1 MNKRFVT
8 LTLMALLGVIA
19 VAQSKDFWQAKDY
32 KQWTEKECKK
42 LLENSPWA
50 QDHTLK
56 QVYIE
61 SLQSPSVPVGT
72 LNPPSLPS
80 ERPSTAER
88 ERAPKTQMIYQVQLR
103 SALPIRQAIVRQ
115 QMIAEKYDQAPPEKK
130 QEFDER
136 AGKFLSADFNEI
148 VMVHVS
154 YNASVQSYDR
164 DLARYWHS
172 QTTETLKNTTF
183 LIASN
188 GEKIQPTQYTASTGA
203 GREFQLIFPRQFNG
217 QPVIGPK
224 DKSIKIEF
232 KHPRVGNE
240 GESRVLLEFKA
251 DKMMINN
258 VVVY

>member
-1 MNKRFVT
+1 MPRRIAIF
-8 LTLMALLGVIA
+8 TLMALLGVIA
-19 VAQSKDFWQAKDY
+19 MAQSKDFWQTKDY

-61 SLQSPSVPVGT
+61 TLQSASAPAGT
-72 LNPPSLPS
+72 LNPASLPR
-80 ERPSTAER
+80 EGPSTGER

-103 SALPIRQAIVRQ
+103 SALPVRQAIVRR
-115 QMIAEKYDQAPPEKK
+115 QMIAEQYDQMSQEKK
-130 QEFDER
+130 REFDER
-136 AGKFLSADFNEI
+136 AGKFLYADFNET

-154 YNASVQSYDR
+154 YSASVQSYDR

-188 GEKIQPTQYTASTGA
+188 GEKVQLTQYTASTGA
-203 GREFQLIFPRQFNG
+203 GREFQLIFPRQITG
-217 QPVIGPK
+217 GPVLGPK

-240 GESRVLLEFKA
+240 GEARALLEFKA
-251 DKMMINN
+251 DKMVINN